1 MVLLGFNGRSY
12 AISLPEIVTLESV
25 QQAVS
30 RLLSTAKEVGD
41 GMEAVQPECLLHT
54 LAETEAVS
62 WRLRLIANA
71 RFRCRSSRRI
81 ATVTITVRSNLGPCR
96 LMGTA
101 GCATAQHRFW
111 VVFQTRS
118 RK

>member
-1 MVLLGFNGRSY
+1 MMVLLGFNGRSY

-62 WRLRLIANA
+62 WRLRLIATRHFNA
-71 RFRCRSSRRI
+71 DASRGG
-81 ATVTITVRSNLGPCR
+81 SL
-96 LMGTA
+96 
-101 GCATAQHRFW
+101 Q
-111 VVFQTRS
+111 
-118 RK
+118 